1 MNCHSSADKDRLPEY
16 NVAQINGWGHTL
28 GANKGQLKIYL
39 WARARDEFGGKKTKV
54 SPPEKKCVFC
64 WWKATFFTFNL
75 PRQYDL

>member
-16 NVAQINGWGHTL
+16 NVVQINGWGHTL

-54 SPPEKKCVFC
+54 SPPRKKVCILLVKSHIFH
-64 WWKATFFTFNL
+64 L
-75 PRQYDL
+75 